1 MYFYHAKEGKQTQME
16 FNHKNLRQ
24 KCMATLIQYHSNI
37 QLLVLYFLP
46 ILHSYNLVHF
56 HTNAGI
62 QSVNFTFSQMSKMH
76 S

>member
-46 ILHSYNLVHF
+46 ILHTYNLIHLY
-56 HTNAGI
+56 TNA
-62 QSVNFTFSQMSKMH
+62 
-76 S
+76 